1 MERIDLYD
9 KPIEILNEFENRGYA
24 GMSDFE
30 LSFLCGA
37 LKKLVL
43 VNKCVGTTYK
53 GRYFSVHY
61 CQKQAYQH
69 KC

>member
-1 MERIDLYD
+1 MEKIELYD

-37 LKKLVL
+37 LRIHHS
-43 VNKCVGTTYK
+43 GEY
-53 GRYFSVHY
+53 
-61 CQKQAYQH
+61 
-69 KC
+69 